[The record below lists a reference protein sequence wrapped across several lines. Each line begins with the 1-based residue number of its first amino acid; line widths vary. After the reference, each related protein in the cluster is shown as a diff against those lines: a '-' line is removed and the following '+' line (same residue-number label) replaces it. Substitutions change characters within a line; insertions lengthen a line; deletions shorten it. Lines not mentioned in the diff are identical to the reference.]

1 MLNIRVAGNSTL
13 CSSHQAWEIWQ
24 CHGAWVR
31 ENKPGFGP
39 GIRERFE
46 MAASITQEVRG
57 AGADAFPVMLRDSFS
72 RTLTLPIDE
81 LFVAYCLCYQNL
93 TVPASCVLP
102 PLQERDLNSA
112 KRSAIKEHLSA
123 LLGDDGFLA
132 LPTAPGPAPF
142 LETPALQLD
151 GWRRSMIGLTC
162 IAGLAGL
169 PQVHGLLLELSSR
182 VGRASH
188 QCMMAGVL
196 RGGHIQALCEGC

>member
-13 CSSHQAWEIWQ
+13 CSSLQAWEIWQ

-39 GIRERFE
+39 GIKERFE

-72 RTLTLPIDE
+72 RTLTLPTDE

-102 PLQERDLNSA
+102 PPPGEGLEFSKEERHQGAPLC
-112 KRSAIKEHLSA
+112 
-123 LLGDDGFLA
+123 LA
-132 LPTAPGPAPF
+132 RGRWLPGPTNSPRTRTLPRDAR
-142 LETPALQLD
+142 PAAGRVAQEHDRPHLHC
-151 GWRRSMIGLTC
+151 RIGRPA
-162 IAGLAGL
+162 AGAW
-169 PQVHGLLLELSSR
+169 V
-182 VGRASH
+182 AT
-188 QCMMAGVL
+188 
-196 RGGHIQALCEGC
+196 